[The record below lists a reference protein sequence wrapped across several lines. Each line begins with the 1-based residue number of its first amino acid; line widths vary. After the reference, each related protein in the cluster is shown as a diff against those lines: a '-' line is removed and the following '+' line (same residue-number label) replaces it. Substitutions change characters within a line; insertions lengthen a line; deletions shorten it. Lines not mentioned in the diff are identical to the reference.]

1 VYERDPRN
9 LLNRPDLPLPQRE
22 ETCAE
27 ETAAAIYEEV
37 RGIVR
42 SAMDWARAIRR
53 EKRDVLGC
61 SARKLLEKETLDDT
75 IWRR

>member
-27 ETAAAIYEEV
+27 ETAAAT
-37 RGIVR
+37 
-42 SAMDWARAIRR
+42 DWARAIRR
-53 EKRDVLGC
+53 EKRDVLGR
-61 SARKLLEKETLDDT
+61 SARKLLRRKRSTKT